1 MAARTR
7 SLTAERTTRP
17 ALDTWTDEALMTA
30 CAEGLEPAFRE
41 IVERYQGKVLNLITR
56 YVGDRDRAEE
66 LAQETF
72 LRVHRHRANYRMR
85 GKFSSWLFTIAVN
98 LARNELRNTKRRGPT
113 VAIDPMTGTNEAG
126 TLHLEDEGFDPEEA
140 TGRSEVAAIVR
151 GAIMELPVHHREVLI
166 LRELQ
171 ELTYEEIADIL
182 AIPGGTVRSRINRA
196 RLALKD
202 RLAPMARALLPSM
215 DDGLELSAS

>member
-1 MAARTR
+1 
-7 SLTAERTTRP
+7 LTAKRGTRK

-30 CAEGLEPAFRE
+30 CAKGSEPAFRE

-56 YVGDRDRAEE
+56 YVGDRYRAEE

-72 LRVHRHRANYRMR
+72 LRVHRHRTNYRMK

-113 VAIDPMTGTNEAG
+113 VTIDPMTGTNDSG
-126 TLHLEDEGFDPEEA
+126 TLHLEDESQGPEDT
-140 TGRSEVAAIVR
+140 TGRNEIAAIVR

-196 RLALKD
+196 RLALKE
-202 RLAPMARALLPSM
+202 RLAPMAKALLPSL
-215 DDGLELSAS
+215 DHGLELTAS